1 MRLRDGARWAWAA
14 AAVWAPALASGA
26 PSVLLAQSE
35 IGFVS
40 HQMGVP
46 VAGTFAKFD
55 AQVQLDASAPE
66 KGRFEVG
73 VDLASVQLPTRDAM
87 VEVLKPGWFDTA
99 HFPRASFSS
108 TAIRR
113 SGRGSYEIGGRLTI
127 KGHAR
132 DIVVPV
138 RVEQSGERTTATGE
152 VSVPRL
158 AFAIGEGEWA
168 DTSLVADEVQIRF
181 RLVIAGVERL
191 HD

>member
-1 MRLRDGARWAWAA
+1 MRPHRRARWALAA
-14 AAVWAPALASGA
+14 AAIWVPGLALGA

-55 AQVQLDASAPE
+55 AQVQLDAAAPE
-66 KGRFEVG
+66 KGRFEVN

-87 VEVLKPGWFDTA
+87 AEVLKPGWFDTA
-99 HFPRASFSS
+99 RFPRASFSS
-108 TAIRR
+108 TAIRH
-113 SGRGSYEIGGRLTI
+113 SGHGNYEIGGRLTI

-138 RVEQSGERTTATGE
+138 RVEQAGERTTATGE
-152 VSVPRL
+152 VTVPRL
-158 AFAIGEGEWA
+158 AFAIGDGEWA
-168 DTSLVADEVQIRF
+168 DPSLVADEVQIRF
-181 RLVIAGVERL
+181 RLVMAGVERL
-191 HD
+191 RE